1 MTYKLIIFDMDGTL
15 VQSEDCA
22 SQAMLD
28 VIPGLTGTAAEVTAK
43 YRGMRLAEIF
53 SDIEASSPDGVPEN
67 CLELYR
73 VREEVLS
80 SAMIFASPGA
90 DQMLTQL
97 KISKCIA
104 SNAPVTKT
112 TRSLKMCNLSHH
124 FDGGIFS
131 AYQVQAWKP
140 DPKLFE
146 YAAGQYGVDSKDC
159 LVVEDSVVGIEAAQ
173 AAGMAHVYYDPHGN
187 GQAPE
192 AVKSIADLDDLL
204 RLV

>member
-28 VIPGLTGTAAEVTAK
+28 VIPGLTGTVGEVTAR
-43 YRGMRLAEIF
+43 YRGMRLGEIF
-53 SDIEASSPDGVPEN
+53 SDIEALSPGGVPEN

-73 VREEVLS
+73 VREDALS
-80 SAMIFASPGA
+80 SSMVVASPGA

-97 KISKCIA
+97 EIPKCIA
-104 SNAPVTKT
+104 SNAPVAKT

-131 AYQVQAWKP
+131 AYEVQAWKP
-140 DPKLFE
+140 DPRLFE
-146 YAAGQYGVDSKDC
+146 YAAEQYGVDAKDC

-192 AVKSIADLDDLL
+192 GVKSIADLGELL

>member
-43 YRGMRLAEIF
+43 YRGMRLGEIF
-53 SDIEASSPDGVPEN
+53 SDIEVLSPGGVPEN

-73 VREEVLS
+73 VREDALS
-80 SAMIFASPGA
+80 SSMIVASPGA
-90 DQMLTQL
+90 DQMLAQL
-97 KISKCIA
+97 KIPKCIA
-104 SNAPVTKT
+104 SNAPVKKT
-112 TRSLKMCNLSHH
+112 ARSLKMCNLSQY

-131 AYQVQAWKP
+131 AYEVQAWKP

-146 YAAGQYGVDSKDC
+146 YAAQQYGVDAKDC

-173 AAGMAHVYYDPHGN
+173 AAGMAHVYYDPHSN

-192 AVKSIADLDDLL
+192 GVQNIADLGDLL
-204 RLV
+204 KLV